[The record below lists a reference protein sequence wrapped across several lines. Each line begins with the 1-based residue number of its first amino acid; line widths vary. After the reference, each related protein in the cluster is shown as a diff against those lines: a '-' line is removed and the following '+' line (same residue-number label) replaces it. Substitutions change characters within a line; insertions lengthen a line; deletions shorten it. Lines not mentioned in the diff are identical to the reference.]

1 MRVWRRFHVSEYF
14 LFDGVLCDDSVF
26 GQRQKIIEISGTGIL
41 EVDLSECYGY
51 VSAAAPNTY

>member
-1 MRVWRRFHVSEYF
+1 M
-14 LFDGVLCDDSVF
+14 LCDDSVF

-51 VSAAAPNTY
+51 ISAAAPNTY